1 MSEKQIEFIKA
12 IQNAANRWQCE
23 ITYHTDSIF
32 GWPLFVVDIKFD
44 EADWNS
50 NAIIIIDTLIDVAE
64 DWDAGIDWEDN
75 ICSLSLMRS

>member
-1 MSEKQIEFIKA
+1 M
-12 IQNAANRWQCE
+12 
-23 ITYHTDSIF
+23 
-32 GWPLFVVDIKFD
+32 VDIKFD

>member
-1 MSEKQIEFIKA
+1 M
-12 IQNAANRWQCE
+12 
-23 ITYHTDSIF
+23 
-32 GWPLFVVDIKFD
+32 VDIKFD

-50 NAIIIIDTLIDVAE
+50 NAIIIIDTLIHVAS